1 LESSQGDDGHDQD
14 MKFALV
20 NGQRQEAQ
28 PNLLGKCPTC
38 DHPMVAKCGE
48 VRMWHWAHQGSRVC
62 DPWWENE
69 TEWHRAWK
77 DQFPAECQEIIHH
90 AEDGERHIADVK
102 TERGWVIEFQ
112 YSYIK
117 PEERRSREAFY
128 KKLVWVVNG
137 TRRKRD
143 RAQLISALKEGV
155 PVGGNS
161 LVRKASSDDCGL
173 LREWAGSSAPIFFD
187 LGEMERLWWL
197 FAKNN
202 NGSAYIAPY
211 PRAEFIECQ
220 RSTAT
225 EKARQFDE
233 FVNDIPKLIAD
244 YESHRR
250 AQPSRQDPLQPRTS
264 RRRFRF

>member
-1 LESSQGDDGHDQD
+1 

-20 NGQRQEAQ
+20 SGQRQEAQ
-28 PNLLGKCPTC
+28 PNLSGECRFC
-38 DHPMVAKCGE
+38 GSPMIAKCGE
-48 VRMWHWAHQGSRVC
+48 TRVWHWAHKGRRLC
-62 DPWWENE
+62 DSWWENE

-143 RAQLISALKEGV
+143 RVQLIRAWEEGV

-161 LVRKASSDDCGL
+161 LVRKAFSDDRGL

-197 FAKNN
+197 FAKNT
-202 NGSAYIAPY
+202 NGSAYVAPF
-211 PRAEFIECQ
+211 PRAQFIECH

-225 EKARQFDE
+225 EKALQFDE
-233 FVNDIPKLIAD
+233 FVNDIPKLSAD
-244 YESHRR
+244 YESRSR
-250 AQPSRQDPLQPRTS
+250 TQPLRWDPLQPRGF

>member
-1 LESSQGDDGHDQD
+1 

-20 NGQRQEAQ
+20 SGQRQEAQ
-28 PNLLGKCPTC
+28 PNLSGECRFC
-38 DHPMVAKCGE
+38 GSPMIAKCGE
-48 VRMWHWAHQGSRVC
+48 TRVWHWAHKGRRLC
-62 DPWWENE
+62 DSWWENE
-69 TEWHRAWK
+69 TKWHRAWK

-143 RAQLISALKEGV
+143 RAQLIRAWEEGV

-161 LVRKASSDDCGL
+161 LVRKAFSDDRGL
-173 LREWAGSSAPIFFD
+173 LREWASSSAPIFLD
-187 LGEMERLWWL
+187 LGDKEWLWWL
-197 FAKNN
+197 VAKNT
-202 NGSAYIAPY
+202 NGSAYVQPF
-211 PRAEFIECQ
+211 PRAQFIAWH
-220 RSTAT
+220 RSPAT
-225 EKARQFDE
+225 EAARQFDD
-233 FVNDIPKLIAD
+233 FVSDILPKMIAD
-244 YESHRR
+244 FESRPE
-250 AQPSRQDPLQPRTS
+250 AQPLGWDPLQPRGL
-264 RRRFRF
+264 RRSFRF

>member
-1 LESSQGDDGHDQD
+1 
-14 MKFALV
+14 
-20 NGQRQEAQ
+20 
-28 PNLLGKCPTC
+28 
-38 DHPMVAKCGE
+38 MVAKCGE
-48 VRMWHWAHQGSRVC
+48 IRVWHWAHKERLLC

-143 RAQLISALKEGV
+143 RVQLIRAWEEGV

-161 LVRKASSDDCGL
+161 LVRRAFSDNSVL
-173 LREWAGSSAPIFFD
+173 LREWTGSDAPIFFD
-187 LGEMERLWWL
+187 LGEMQVLWWL
-197 FAKNN
+197 FAESED
-202 NGSAYIAPY
+202 GPAYVAPY
-211 PRAEFIECQ
+211 SRAKFIESH
-220 RSTAT
+220 RVG
-225 EKARQFDE
+225 AREIAREFDE
-233 FVNDIPKLIAD
+233 FVKDIPKLVAD

-250 AQPSRQDPLQPRTS
+250 AQPLRQDPLQLRTS